1 MFDPEPFKQ
10 IAAELADQIPQPS
23 QGRFASIGKTMTAVD
38 GSVVDT
44 IVRVARLAWLPKASG
59 KMNCGYRLHTQ
70 FEIFRVT
77 VSRVDVTGSKPKG
90 DADKR
95 AVMANTVEPDR
106 CYLMDRGYA
115 KCTVERHACGWQQ
128 LRLPRQRQFGL

>member
-1 MFDPEPFKQ
+1 
-10 IAAELADQIPQPS
+10 
-23 QGRFASIGKTMTAVD
+23 MTAVD